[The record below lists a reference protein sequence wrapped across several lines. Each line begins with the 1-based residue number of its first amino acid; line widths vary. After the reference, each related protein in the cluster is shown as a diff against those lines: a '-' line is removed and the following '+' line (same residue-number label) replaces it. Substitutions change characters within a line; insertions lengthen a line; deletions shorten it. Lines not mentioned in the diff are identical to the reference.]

1 MAKNRLGSVALVGL
15 VGFVAVAATAAGCGS
30 DGNNLTQFTGTWT
43 YTASQGTLAC
53 PGQQTLQGILG
64 TTKEWRE
71 GLSSALVDLSP
82 LIFDPTISCYFAF
95 DVKDKVATIQAGQTC
110 GFDDG
115 TGTGNL
121 IPDVPVS
128 WTFTL
133 LSATT
138 AEETLTTT
146 VDTTCTLTGSG
157 TLKKVA
163 KN

>member
-15 VGFVAVAATAAGCGS
+15 VGLVALATTSAGCGD
-30 DGNNLTQFTGTWT
+30 DGSNLTQFTGTWT

-53 PGQQTLQGILG
+53 PGQTALTGTLGSNKQ
-64 TTKEWRE
+64 WSE
-71 GLSSALVDLSP
+71 GVSSALVDLSP
-82 LIFDPTISCYFAF
+82 LIFDSTVFCYFNF

-110 GFDDG
+110 SFSDGAGGF
-115 TGTGNL
+115 
-121 IPDVPVS
+121 IPDVPTA

-133 LSATT
+133 LSATA
-138 AEETLTTT
+138 AEEMLTAT
-146 VDTTCTLTGSG
+146 VDTTCTLTGTG